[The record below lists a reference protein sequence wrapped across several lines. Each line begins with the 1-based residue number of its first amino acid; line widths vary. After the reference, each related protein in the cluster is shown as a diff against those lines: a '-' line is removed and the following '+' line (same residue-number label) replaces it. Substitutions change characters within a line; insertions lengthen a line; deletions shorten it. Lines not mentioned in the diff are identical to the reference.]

1 MINKQMIIA
10 LIIHVLIAL
19 SFISDPDYSFLFYF
33 VGVLVLFNI
42 MGLIMIQMGQK
53 IMGARVFMISSAILT
68 PIGLIGAFGARKI
81 IDEEKKKEFYN
92 SSNNE

>member
-19 SFISDPDYSFLFYF
+19 SFISDPDYSFGFYF
-33 VGVLVLFNI
+33 VGVPVLFNI

-92 SSNNE
+92 S